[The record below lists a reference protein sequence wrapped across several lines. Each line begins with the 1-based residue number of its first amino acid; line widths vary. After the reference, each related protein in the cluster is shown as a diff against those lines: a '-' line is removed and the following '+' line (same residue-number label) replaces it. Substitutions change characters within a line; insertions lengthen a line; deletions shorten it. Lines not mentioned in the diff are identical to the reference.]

1 MSNTAISVNI
11 LILVLLIAWNLT
23 SLAKKHPND
32 TTKEIQAGV
41 VTTHDEEDTPVTSL
55 IMVKEASCSCHF
67 LLKTLMALQIITLA
81 LSVLIYFKF

>member
-11 LILVLLIAWNLT
+11 FILVLLIAWNLM
-23 SLAKKHPND
+23 SLAKQHPND

-41 VTTHDEEDTPVTSL
+41 LTTHDEADTPATSP
-55 IMVKEASCSCHF
+55 IVVKEASCSCHF
-67 LLKTLMALQIITLA
+67 LLKMLIALQIITLA